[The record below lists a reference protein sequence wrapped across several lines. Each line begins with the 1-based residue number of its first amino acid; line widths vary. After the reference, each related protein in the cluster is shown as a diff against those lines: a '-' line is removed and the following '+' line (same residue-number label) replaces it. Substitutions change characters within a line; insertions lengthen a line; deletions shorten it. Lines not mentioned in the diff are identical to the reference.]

1 MRIPLADSTAV
12 LAPPEIDEKLLVLM
26 ADILPTGY
34 FAASN
39 GYTLLKDTE
48 RKDAVVAV
56 VGCGPVGETHRSLD
70 SFKRLFIDHAT
81 ATL

>member
-39 GYTLLKDTE
+39 GYALLKDTE

-56 VGCGPVGETHRSLD
+56 VGCGPVGETHLPLRVTQ
-70 SFKRLFIDHAT
+70 KIVH
-81 ATL
+81 